1 VNLELTGILVYVSL
15 QLVIGV
21 VVSRRITSE
30 ASYLLAGRS
39 LGYGLASFSVFATW
53 LGAETCIGAA
63 GSVYQDGVTATTV
76 EPFAYAAC
84 LLVMGALFAAPLW
97 RRGYTTVADLFR
109 TRYSP
114 GVERLVVLLVVPT
127 SLLWAAAQLRAFGQ
141 VLAASSELPL
151 ETALTVATVVAV
163 TYTTFGG
170 LLADAVTDLVQGVLL
185 SAGLVA
191 LGVLLWLAPGAS
203 EALPAVSAADVGLAG
218 PTLGAAA
225 EVSWLEIAEAWA
237 IPICG
242 SLLAQELVSRVLG
255 ARSARVAARAAL
267 AGGAAYLVIGLI
279 PIAAGLAGARLMPG
293 LEEPEQ
299 MLLVLARELL
309 TPLPY
314 VLFAGALVS
323 AILSTVD
330 STLLAAAS
338 LTSHNLIVSLR
349 PELDDRARL
358 RLARAGVVVFGG
370 VAFALALGS
379 EGVLELVEQAS
390 AFASAGVF
398 VAGCFG
404 LFTRLGGPGSAT
416 AALVAGA
423 VAWLAGSA
431 GEWVAPYLL
440 SLATA
445 LVAYLGVAVLEPRFA
460 PDTDDSV
467 RSAVAPG

>member
-109 TRYSP
+109 ERFSL
-114 GVERLVVLLVVPT
+114 GVERLVVLLVVAT
-127 SLLWAAAQLRAFGQ
+127 SLLWAAAQVRAFGEE
-141 VLAASSELPL
+141 LASSSELPL

-279 PIAAGLAGARLMPG
+279 PIAAGLAGANVR
-293 LEEPEQ
+293 
-299 MLLVLARELL
+299 
-309 TPLPY
+309 
-314 VLFAGALVS
+314 S
-323 AILSTVD
+323 STCACPRRSD
-330 STLLAAAS
+330 TM
-338 LTSHNLIVSLR
+338 
-349 PELDDRARL
+349 
-358 RLARAGVVVFGG
+358 
-370 VAFALALGS
+370 LAL
-379 EGVLELVEQAS
+379 
-390 AFASAGVF
+390 
-398 VAGCFG
+398 
-404 LFTRLGGPGSAT
+404 
-416 AALVAGA
+416 
-423 VAWLAGSA
+423 
-431 GEWVAPYLL
+431 
-440 SLATA
+440 
-445 LVAYLGVAVLEPRFA
+445 
-460 PDTDDSV
+460 
-467 RSAVAPG
+467 